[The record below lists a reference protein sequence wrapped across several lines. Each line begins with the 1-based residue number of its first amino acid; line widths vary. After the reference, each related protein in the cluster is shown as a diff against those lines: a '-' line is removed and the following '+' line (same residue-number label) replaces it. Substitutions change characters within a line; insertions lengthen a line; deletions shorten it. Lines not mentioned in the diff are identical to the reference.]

1 MKTFASLF
9 SGFGGADIGAIQAG
23 LKPIWG
29 VEYDA
34 DIADAAKTNGLDFMV
49 ADVREVDY
57 STLETPWWLHMSPVC
72 KRASTANAN
81 AKEVAEDIE
90 TAQACVRAIVALR
103 PPFLSLENVRGYES
117 FSAFH
122 LIVRC
127 LMDEGYNVAWWV
139 LNSAD
144 YGVPQTRERL
154 CLIAS
159 RTERVRKPIQTHA
172 KEPPHDAQLSMFDT
186 PTVKRWV
193 GWHEAIEDLL
203 PGLEDTKLAEW
214 QWKFMPDEIK
224 TMLIDG
230 KANMYGSSV
239 TMRDPNSPAFTIPA
253 SNGALHGVKAVL
265 VDGTKQVHGMAVKE
279 SHDPAPTVLA
289 STGSNRPTKA
299 LLFDGRNYRYGDITV
314 LEDEKPSFTVT
325 ATNGVERYKAVLI
338 DSSNSG
344 RNGKSTRF
352 ADEPALTATTKI
364 QHKAVLCADMPY
376 RIVKLNSRC
385 LARFQAFP
393 DWYKLPD
400 SNKLACTGIGNA
412 KPSALQQ
419 VEIEAQIASQK
430 EIAA

>member
-1 MKTFASLF
+1 MNTFASLF
-9 SGFGGADIGAIQAG
+9 SGFGGADIGAMQAG

-29 VEYDA
+29 VEYDP
-34 DIADAAKTNGLDFMV
+34 DIAGVAKTNGLESIV

-57 STLETPWWLHMSPVC
+57 STLETPYWLHMSPVC

-81 AKEVAEDIE
+81 AKEAVEDIE
-90 TAQACVRAIVALR
+90 TAQACVRAITALR
-103 PPFLSLENVRGYES
+103 PPFISLENVRGYES
-117 FSAFH
+117 FKAFH

-127 LMDEGYNVAWWV
+127 LMDEGYNVGWWV

-154 CLIAS
+154 CLVAS

-172 KEPPHDAQLSMFDT
+172 KEPPHDAQLSLFDT

-193 GWHEAIEDLL
+193 GWYEAIEDLL

-214 QWKFMPDEIK
+214 QMKFMPNEIK
-224 TMLIDG
+224 TMLVDTTMNNYGKSLTQRDG
-230 KANMYGSSV
+230 ETPS
-239 TMRDPNSPAFTIPA
+239 FTITSSH
-253 SNGALHGVKAVL
+253 SNRVPIAVL
-265 VDGTKQVHGMAVKE
+265 IDGTKQIHGMAIKE
-279 SHDPAPTVLA
+279 PHSPAPTVLA
-289 STGSNRPTKA
+289 STGSNRPAKA

-352 ADEPALTATTKI
+352 DNEPALTATTKI
-364 QHKAVLCADMPY
+364 QHKAPLCAESPY

-385 LARFQAFP
+385 LARFQSFP

-400 SNKLACTGIGNA
+400 SNKLTCKGIGNA
-412 KPSALQQ
+412 KPPLLQQ
-419 VEIEAQIASQK
+419 ALIEAQQTAQQ
-430 EIAA
+430 EAA